1 MNFRIKPKNHAV
13 DSVIGFLTK
22 SISKPYS
29 RATAMPPAWELTIKL
44 TLDSIHGRK
53 YHNKLEEM
61 KEKGHSNQVYSIGLI
76 EKNKIKRRPLSRM
89 PFKFLNRFA
98 SLYHLFVTLKILLKF
113 EKVNPSKTRFFHLVP
128 V

>member
-1 MNFRIKPKNHAV
+1 MGHEINLGITTKKVAADPE
-13 DSVIGFLTK
+13 IEFLTK
-22 SISKPYS
+22 SISKLDR
-29 RATAMPPAWELTIKL
+29 RATAMPPAWELTIEL

-89 PFKFLNRFA
+89 SFKFLNRFA
-98 SLYHLFVTLKILLKF
+98 SLYHLFV
-113 EKVNPSKTRFFHLVP
+113 R
-128 V
+128 